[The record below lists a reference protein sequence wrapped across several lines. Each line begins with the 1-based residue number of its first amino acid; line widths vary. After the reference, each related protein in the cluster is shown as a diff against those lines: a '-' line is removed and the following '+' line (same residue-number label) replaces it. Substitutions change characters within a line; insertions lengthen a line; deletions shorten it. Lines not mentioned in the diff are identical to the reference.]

1 MVLLLLELSVL
12 SFLLS
17 LTMVISLRIL
27 ASCAVIFISS
37 VLFNVD
43 TIANEM
49 FEVKNSTDGRT
60 QNTPPNF
67 RFCAQLNA
75 LEKYFKICHIYGT
88 KCSNFGYF
96 TVGLNVDIDSF
107 FELAELMVKMG

>member
-1 MVLLLLELSVL
+1 MNIWFGSNGLNGAVAFRVILASFWITLSGIVVLLLLELSVL

-60 QNTPPNF
+60 
-67 RFCAQLNA
+67 
-75 LEKYFKICHIYGT
+75 
-88 KCSNFGYF
+88 
-96 TVGLNVDIDSF
+96 
-107 FELAELMVKMG
+107 